1 MAGTHPP
8 PADNAI
14 PAGISPPDPSA
25 APFVDSTANDKS
37 LSGSVK
43 NSLDSVAQEAPS
55 TRSVTDSTFS
65 NSSLNEPVKHNLDS
79 VAQETPSTRS
89 VTDSTSNN
97 TSLSDAV
104 KHSLDSVAQETPSTG
119 SITDQLPSTRSVTD
133 QLPSTRSVTDQLPST
148 SSVTDQLPSTRSV
161 TDQLPSA
168 QSAADV
174 LKAGASSLVAGISNL
189 ALSFSSAANQNA
201 ADSHPESE
209 KAHVDDFHVP
219 GAFESATSDREDLAD
234 VQRGLQSV
242 SNAMPST
249 QAVKETIPG
258 IDSQRSIT
266 DQAQAGARS
275 AQDQVQQGAN
285 YLRDQLPGQQP
296 RSESDQIHKDGTE
309 YIKGQVENRN
319 ISSVGAASTTNQL
332 AGQVPLE
339 PQGSALPQV
348 VADSQSKAGG
358 AAPIDDAS
366 GLTQFQGQT
375 ESRDVPQTVI
385 DSQRKADVSPEAS
398 ANAEAVR
405 EKHLVEEEL
414 QHEVPKQSSHDSTAA
429 KMGAAVSGG
438 VATATAAVASA
449 ATSARNATR
458 ETTGTDPVSVLP
470 VTAQKAIDGE
480 HIQPNSSL
488 QTGDVPG
495 VVVDSQQKAGV
506 SPEAS
511 ANAEAVKDKTLL
523 EQELKREV
531 PQQSAG
537 SGAAANIRE
546 TIAGGIAAAGEKA
559 AQVTGTNPVSVL
571 PQTTQR
577 SIDENTPVNSTSHS
591 NPIGEPQSNFSSSLA
606 HPDLSSGVHNNVVGN
621 HLDDPQTSDKV
632 LATPQVGES
641 AGSAPVA
648 HITNSLRDVDL
659 KSGVHN
665 GIVGNK

>member
-14 PAGISPPDPSA
+14 PAGISTPDPSA
-25 APFVDSTANDKS
+25 APFVDSTTNDKS

-43 NSLDSVAQEAPS
+43 NSLDSVAQETPS
-55 TRSVTDSTFS
+55 THSVTDSTFS

-133 QLPSTRSVTDQLPST
+133 QLPSTR
-148 SSVTDQLPSTRSV
+148 SVTDQLPSTRSV

-339 PQGSALPQV
+339 PQGSASPQV
-348 VADSQSKAGG
+348 VADSHSKAGG

-366 GLTQFQGQT
+366 GLAQFQGQT

-429 KMGAAVSGG
+429 KMGAAVSAG

-449 ATSARNATR
+449 ATSARNATH

-495 VVVDSQQKAGV
+495 VVVYSQQKAGV